1 MPRTYDDEWVKK
13 QLDAWPPDGYTL
25 TIPEVV
31 GFLGYGEDVCF
42 AWPPA
47 ITTAFSGAGISSG
60 MPPNES
66 APGVGE
72 SFPRCFLFVKKC

>member
-42 AWPPA
+42 ALA
-47 ITTAFSGAGISSG
+47 ACYNYGFQRGRNFERNAAKRKRSG
-60 MPPNES
+60 
-66 APGVGE
+66 
-72 SFPRCFLFVKKC
+72 RR